1 MRSVVELDSV
11 VKVLDSKAV
20 LNGADLVVYEGQ
32 TLVIIGCSGTGKSV
46 TLKHIVGLMEPDE
59 GQVRVF
65 GEVISGQHERIKNRI
80 RLKIGLVFQDGALFD
95 FMNVYDNVAF
105 VLREIYSLSEKEV
118 NQKVEWALAL
128 VGLAGIET
136 KMPSELSG
144 GMRKRVAIARAIVY
158 KPRLML
164 YDEPTAGLDPIRAD
178 AIDSLILRLRNEAKT
193 TSIVVTHDLNSAY
206 KIADRICMLHE
217 GKFIIDGTPDD
228 IRNTEN
234 PIVRQFIEG
243 KSNGPIR
250 F

>member
-1 MRSVVELDSV
+1 MHSVVELDSV
-11 VKVLDSKAV
+11 RKVLDGRSV
-20 LNGADLVVYEGQ
+20 LDGADLAVYEGQ

-65 GEVISGQHERIKNRI
+65 GELISGQHERIKNRI

-105 VLREIYSLSEKEV
+105 VLREIYSLPEREIR
-118 NQKVEWALAL
+118 QKVEWALDL
-128 VGLAGIET
+128 VGLAGIEA

-158 KPRLML
+158 RPSLML

-178 AIDSLILRLRNEAKT
+178 IIDSLILRLKDEANT

-217 GKFIIDGTPDD
+217 GRFIIDGAPDE
-228 IRNTEN
+228 IRKTDN
-234 PIVRQFIEG
+234 PVVRQFIEG
-243 KSNGPIR
+243 RSSGPIR